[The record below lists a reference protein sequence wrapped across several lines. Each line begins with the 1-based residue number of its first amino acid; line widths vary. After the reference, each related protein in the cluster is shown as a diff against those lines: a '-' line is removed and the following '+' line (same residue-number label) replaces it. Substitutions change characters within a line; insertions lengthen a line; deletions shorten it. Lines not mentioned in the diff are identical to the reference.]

1 MDENKVEKAVED
13 AVEAVK
19 DKAEEIK
26 EAVEDKVEDIKE
38 AVEEKAEDIKEAVEA
53 KVEEISDD
61 AVEIAKT
68 VAVKAD
74 DADEAVEDKLEEV
87 KDAIEDKAEEVKEA
101 VKDKVEEVKEAVK
114 GKARKA
120 GVYHD
125 PIKLMTEDSM
135 KAERPAFII
144 GDTVKVHVRI
154 KEGDRQRVQIFEGT
168 VIALKHG
175 GISETFTVRRT
186 SYGVGVERVFPV
198 NSPNVE
204 KVEVVRHG
212 KTRRAKLY
220 YLRDRVGK
228 SAKLKQKLD
237 R

>member
-26 EAVEDKVEDIKE
+26 EAVEDKAE
-38 AVEEKAEDIKEAVEA
+38 AVED
-53 KVEEISDD
+53 
-61 AVEIAKT
+61 
-68 VAVKAD
+68 
-74 DADEAVEDKLEEV
+74 AVEDKLEEV
-87 KDAIEDKAEEVKEA
+87 KDALEDKAEEVKDA
-101 VKDKVEEVKEAVK
+101 VEDKVEEVKEAVK
-114 GKARKA
+114 SKARKA

-125 PIKLMTEDSM
+125 PIKLMTEDS
-135 KAERPAFII
+135 KKTERPVFVI

-220 YLRDRVGK
+220 YLRDRIGK

>member
-1 MDENKVEKAVED
+1 MDENKIEKAAEE

-26 EAVEDKVEDIKE
+26 EAVEDKAE
-38 AVEEKAEDIKEAVEA
+38 AVED
-53 KVEEISDD
+53 
-61 AVEIAKT
+61 
-68 VAVKAD
+68 
-74 DADEAVEDKLEEV
+74 AVEDKLEEV

-220 YLRDRVGK
+220 YLRDRIGK